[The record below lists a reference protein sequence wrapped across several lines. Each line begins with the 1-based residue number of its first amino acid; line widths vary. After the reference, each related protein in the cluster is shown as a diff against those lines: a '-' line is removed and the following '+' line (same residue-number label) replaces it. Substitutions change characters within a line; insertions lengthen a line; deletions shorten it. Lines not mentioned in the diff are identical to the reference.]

1 MKKFEFNPQTEY
13 LCIDPAYL
21 AEGLAAAQGKYSAV
35 CVKPLDMRLKNLAFD
50 VALLASNTSLK
61 RLEIHPDIPIP
72 ADDFK
77 LLEGMVHLEELSFK
91 ECGPFDYSKL
101 SKLRTLSVRYGTALT
116 GLDKVRTLEELYLG
130 RWDSETLPKTIGDIS
145 ATSVRFNASK
155 KLRDIEPLCKLS
167 SLQTLMMQ
175 ELPAL
180 QVGKEINKLKAL
192 TDLHVEKCGWTD
204 FNELRID
211 ALRTMFA
218 SKLESLHFIGQ
229 LKQLNDLF
237 FWECVDGDL
246 TPVLEHPALTRIRF
260 VPAKKHYTHKLADL
274 QKALA
279 VRVAARV

>member
-1 MKKFEFNPQTEY
+1 MKKFEFNQQTQY
-13 LCIDPAYL
+13 FCIDPAHL

-35 CVKPLDMRLKNLAFD
+35 CVKPLDLRLKNLALD
-50 VALLASNTSLK
+50 VPLLASSTGIT
-61 RLEIHPDIPIP
+61 RLEIHADIPIP
-72 ADDFK
+72 AGEFK
-77 LLEGMVHLEELSFK
+77 LLEGMVHLEELKLK

-101 SKLRTLSVRYGTALT
+101 SKLRTLVLRYGTALT

-130 RWDSETLPKTIGDIS
+130 RWDSDTLPKTIGDIS

-155 KLRDIEPLCKLS
+155 KLRDIEPLCKL
-167 SLQTLMMQ
+167 LGLEKLMLQ

-204 FNELRID
+204 FSQLQIS
-211 ALRTMFA
+211 ALRRLFA

-229 LKQLNDLF
+229 LKHLDDLF
-237 FWECVDGDL
+237 FWDCVDGNL
-246 TPVLEHPALTRIRF
+246 APVLEHPALTRIRF
-260 VPAKKHYTHKLADL
+260 VPAKKHYTHKLTDL

-279 VRVAARV
+279 AKNTARG